1 MTHPLSE
8 HSAKKLDNGIQKYTY
23 LRQRLYETNVSLD
36 LEFQKTF
43 NGFFRMRQRSS
54 VFYNDF
60 YNWMELHKNTGVSFS
75 DTLTYFFNK
84 HNRLEISF
92 CSKLI
97 ALIDPSKPI
106 WDRIVTTEHFGIKAP
121 YPSSKN
127 RLQKAISKYE
137 EYCTKYETYMHT
149 PLAESLIQ
157 HFDYLYPNSNISAI
171 KKLDFMLWVDRA

>member
-1 MTHPLSE
+1 MHPLTE
-8 HSAKKLDNGIQKYTY
+8 HSTQRLEKGIQKYIY

-60 YNWMELHKNTGVSFS
+60 YNWLELHKNTGVSFS

-92 CSKLI
+92 CSKLV
-97 ALIDPSKPI
+97 ALIDPNKPI

-121 YPSSKN
+121 YTYGKN
-127 RLQKAISKYE
+127 RLQTAISKYD
-137 EYCTKYETYMHT
+137 EYCSLYDAYMKTHSAKT
-149 PLAESLIQ
+149 MVNE
-157 HFDYLYPNSNISAI
+157 FERMYPNSTITDV
-171 KKLDFMLWVDRA
+171 KKLDFMLWIDRA

>member
-1 MTHPLSE
+1 
-8 HSAKKLDNGIQKYTY
+8 
-23 LRQRLYETNVSLD
+23 
-36 LEFQKTF
+36 
-43 NGFFRMRQRSS
+43 MRQRSS

-127 RLQKAISKYE
+127 RLQKAICKYE

-149 PLAESLIQ
+149 PLAESLI
-157 HFDYLYPNSNISAI
+157 HLKSIEMSLEFIFLILVTFYLRHSDVTKST
-171 KKLDFMLWVDRA
+171 KM

>member
-1 MTHPLSE
+1 MHPLTERSIQRLE
-8 HSAKKLDNGIQKYTY
+8 KGIQKYIY

-60 YNWMELHKNTGVSFS
+60 YNWLELHKNTGVSFS

-92 CSKLI
+92 CSKLV
-97 ALIDPSKPI
+97 ALIDPNKPI

-121 YPSSKN
+121 YTYSKN
-127 RLQKAISKYE
+127 RLRTAIDKYD
-137 EYCTKYETYMHT
+137 EYCSRYNAYMKTHSAQT
-149 PLAESLIQ
+149 MINE
-157 HFDYLYPNSNISAI
+157 FDKIYPNSTITDI
-171 KKLDFMLWVDRA
+171 KKLDFMLWIDRA